1 MSDGADRNGGG
12 GSARKRRYADERE
25 RREKRDGITRKDFLD
40 GAAVSAA
47 GLAAAA
53 AFPGLTGARGDGEGR
68 GVPTRACRW
77 ATTRRRSRTRTP
89 ASRPR

>member
-12 GSARKRRYADERE
+12 GGARKRRHADERE

-40 GAAVSAA
+40 GAAVTAA

-53 AFPGLTGARGDGEGR
+53 AFPGLTGSQAMAKA
-68 GVPTRACRW
+68 TRRPALPLG
-77 ATTRRRSRTRTP
+77 TTRRRSRTRTP
-89 ASRPR
+89 AARPR